1 MVSPPTLT
9 PFPAGPDVS
18 AYVPSAEVEQS
29 LAYLIAKL
37 EDAPGWVGV
46 CGPSGVG
53 KTLLA
58 RLLLRR
64 LASRTTPV
72 YVPSCA
78 LPPSDLE
85 RWIADAAHAQP
96 GESVAPLAARLNRA
110 ARPLLVA
117 LDEAQLAGPE
127 LLPWLEAL
135 CSPESS
141 GRAVLVWTEPSR
153 AALPPLL
160 ARCPARVFVEP
171 LPLARVPHYVAV
183 QLARANAAPEL
194 RAALAGRT
202 LERIALASGGNQRQI
217 QRLADAEL
225 AAHAWRARA
234 QGAEPLRV
242 GEDSPR
248 RRSASHRLGE
258 PERRPPA
265 PMRGWLAAVATGI
278 ALALAALALR

>member
-1 MVSPPTLT
+1 MDLS

-18 AYVPSAEVEQS
+18 AYVPSAEVEHN

-37 EDAPGWVGV
+37 DEAPGWVGV

-64 LASRTTPV
+64 LASRMTPV
-72 YVPSCA
+72 YVPTCA

-85 RWIADAAHAQP
+85 RWIAAATSAHP
-96 GESVAPLAARLNRA
+96 GETLAALAARLNRA
-110 ARPLLVA
+110 AHPLLVV
-117 LDEAQLAGPE
+117 LDEAQLAGPD

-135 CSPESS
+135 CGPETG
-141 GRAVLVWTEPSR
+141 GRAVLVWTETSR
-153 AALPPLL
+153 AALPALL
-160 ARCPARVFVEP
+160 ARCPTRVFVEP
-171 LPLARVPHYVAV
+171 LPIARIPHYVAV
-183 QLARANAAPEL
+183 QLARANAAPEM
-194 RAALAGRT
+194 RAALSGST

-225 AAHAWRARA
+225 AARAWRTRGPQDADAR
-234 QGAEPLRV
+234 PV
-242 GEDSPR
+242 GVDFPR
-248 RRSASHRLGE
+248 RRSASDRLGA
-258 PERRPPA
+258 PERPSPA
-265 PMRGWLAAVATGI
+265 PMRGWLATIATGI